1 MQGLDLINK
10 VISEE
15 MVPHSH
21 VYGYMVISFK
31 VHLPIRTVFGL
42 LERVD
47 ALVLH
52 IDIQLEKY
60 KLTASHKWS
69 FNTGGH

>member
-1 MQGLDLINK
+1 MAGLDLIN
-10 VISEE
+10 ISEE
-15 MVPHSH
+15 IVLHSH

-31 VHLPIRTVFGL
+31 DRF

-47 ALVLH
+47 ALVIY
-52 IDIQLEKY
+52 IDIQLKKY
-60 KLTASHKWS
+60 KLTAAHKWS